1 MHGGAAADI
10 ESGMKKR
17 GFPIE
22 KTEPKATV
30 DTTNKDTESGSTS
43 RFTNILT
50 SFGNDLFM
58 QSTTNLVD

>member
-1 MHGGAAADI
+1 MHGGAAAEI

-17 GFPIE
+17 GFPIG
-22 KTEPKATV
+22 KTESKATV
-30 DTTNKDTESGSTS
+30 DTTNKDTENGSTL

-50 SFGNDLFM
+50 YFRNALFM